1 MGRRSDHI
9 GGQAPGSD
17 LMAWYAADSG
27 ARLWY
32 EDRGAGTPIV
42 FIHGWCMSSAVWR
55 LQSEGLADTFR
66 VITIDLPGHG
76 HSSPAGDG
84 FRIKGCAGDIA
95 GLFCDLNLQ
104 HALLAGWSLGSLIA
118 LESFTLLRDRLSGL
132 VLIGGS
138 PRFTQGDGFAYGLS
152 KIEVDGMARK
162 IQRSLLRALEGFT
175 ARMFSAGELDN
186 PSLAVLL
193 RELLS
198 AVPMPDTNVALQA
211 LDALVECDLRD
222 RLSLIDLPT
231 LIMNG
236 DSDVICL
243 PQASQF
249 MEQRISGARRIVFAG
264 CGHAPFLTQSARF
277 NVCLDEFRGKVCGRG
292 H

>member
-1 MGRRSDHI
+1 MGRRPDHSC
-9 GGQAPGSD
+9 GQAPGGD

-55 LQSEGLADTFR
+55 LQTEGLADSFR

-76 HSSPAGDG
+76 HSSTGSDG
-84 FRIKGCAGDIA
+84 FHIKGCAGDIA
-95 GLFCDLNLQ
+95 GLFHYLDLQ
-104 HALLAGWSLGSLIA
+104 HALLAGWSMGSQIA
-118 LESFTLLRDRLSGL
+118 LESFMLLRGRLSGL
-132 VLIGGS
+132 VLIGAT

-152 KIEVDGMARK
+152 KIEVDGMTRK
-162 IQRSLLRALEGFT
+162 VQRSLRRALEGFT
-175 ARMFSAGELDN
+175 ARMFTSGELDS
-186 PSLAVLL
+186 PSLAAMV
-193 RELLS
+193 RGLLS
-198 AVPMPDTNVALQA
+198 SVPLPGTDVALQGLAA
-211 LDALVECDLRD
+211 LLESDLRD
-222 RLSLIDLPT
+222 RLAMVNLPT

-243 PQASQF
+243 PQASGFLAQG
-249 MEQRISGARRIVFAG
+249 IPKARRIEFAG

-277 NVCLDEFRGKVCGRG
+277 NACLEEFRGKVCGSG